1 MELVQELTQQLGI
14 NQQQASGGVGLI
26 MGMAKDKL
34 GGDFGQVAQHVPG
47 VESMINSAPKTE
59 AGAATSP
66 VTSALGAAG
75 GFLGGKSGGAL
86 GQAGKL
92 GGGFKQ
98 LGLEPGMISRFV
110 PIVMNF
116 FQSKGGPAKGLL
128 ERALAYASPQ
138 SLTPQ

>member
-14 NQQQASGGVGLI
+14 NQQQASGGVGLT

-47 VESMINSAPKTE
+47 VDNMINAAPKAE
-59 AGAATSP
+59 AGGGVSP
-66 VTSALGAAG
+66 VMGALGAASG
-75 GFLGGKSGGAL
+75 VLGGKSGGAL
-86 GQAGKL
+86 GQVTKL

-110 PIVMNF
+110 PIVLNF

-128 ERALAYASPQ
+128 ERALA
-138 SLTPQ
+138 